1 MTKFLV
7 VVFDGLQPAQVTES
21 LMPNLASFAA
31 EGVTFANHH
40 PVYPSVTRANASSMV
55 TGVNPGIHG
64 IAANTLVFREF
75 DPDRLMPAM
84 QPELSLVAQSTGRVL
99 LAPTLAEVLSGYG
112 QEYVAIGVGTSG
124 NAYLHNPTAD
134 VAGGA
139 TIHPEFTLP
148 YALHEDITARFGPW
162 PDEARPNT
170 ARMAHAVR
178 ILTEYIIPERDPLVA
193 LIWSSEPDKSQHD
206 AGVGSELSNTA
217 VGEADAQFGRILA
230 WLRETGRDSDTDIM
244 VVSDHGYSTIT
255 ETVNVRAL
263 TKEAG
268 FPDGGEPGGVVV
280 AQNGGSVLFYTSPR
294 DRDTAVNLTKWLMG
308 QPWCGNLTVSELVD
322 GVQGTLPG
330 SLVGSEGERGP
341 DVTMSFRWRSNAN
354 EAGYAGSVYSSG
366 GTPGQGQHGSMGRSE
381 LHNILFARG
390 PRFKGGLKVDAPS
403 GNIDLAPTILSLLGL
418 QPVPGMEGRVLA
430 EAIAGGP
437 DPADV
442 DWSSDLYS
450 TQALAGNRVY
460 RQQIR
465 LSRVGDTV
473 YVDEGTSSLGRR

>member
-1 MTKFLV
+1 
-7 VVFDGLQPAQVTES
+7 
-21 LMPNLASFAA
+21 
-31 EGVTFANHH
+31 
-40 PVYPSVTRANASSMV
+40 
-55 TGVNPGIHG
+55 
-64 IAANTLVFREF
+64 
-75 DPDRLMPAM
+75 
-84 QPELSLVAQSTGRVL
+84 
-99 LAPTLAEVLSGYG
+99 
-112 QEYVAIGVGTSG
+112 
-124 NAYLHNPTAD
+124 
-134 VAGGA
+134 
-139 TIHPEFTLP
+139 
-148 YALHEDITARFGPW
+148 
-162 PDEARPNT
+162 
-170 ARMAHAVR
+170 
-178 ILTEYIIPERDPLVA
+178 
-193 LIWSSEPDKSQHD
+193 
-206 AGVGSELSNTA
+206 
-217 VGEADAQFGRILA
+217 
-230 WLRETGRDSDTDIM
+230 
-244 VVSDHGYSTIT
+244 
-255 ETVNVRAL
+255 
-263 TKEAG
+263 
-268 FPDGGEPGGVVV
+268 
-280 AQNGGSVLFYTSPR
+280 
-294 DRDTAVNLTKWLMG
+294 MG